1 MTQLAVICV
10 YLCVLV
16 GLGVASK
23 RAFRGTA
30 QDFFLASRSI
40 GPIVLLLS
48 VFGTTMTAFSLVGSS
63 GESFRIGIGVYGLM
77 ASWSGLV
84 HAAVFYFAGI
94 RLWAIGKRHGYT
106 TQIEF
111 FRDRFESRALA
122 LLLFPVLA
130 GLVVPYVL
138 IGLLGAGS
146 VVRSLTQGA
155 FPEVFAATGGGVPLW
170 ITGLG
175 ICSVVL
181 LYVFVGGLRAAAW
194 ANSLQAAIFIVTGIA
209 TFLLIASK
217 LGGVEA
223 ATQAVQAAHPEKL
236 IRGEAIGPL
245 YFLSYGLIPLSI
257 GMFPH
262 VHQHWLTAKSAAS
275 FKPMLA
281 LHPICVTLVWLP
293 CVLIGVWATSAAM
306 PDGSAV
312 VPPGS
317 PVNSELA
324 IMVQRLASPLMG
336 GILGAGILAAI
347 MSSLDS
353 QFLAIGSMFTN
364 DVVAQVLGKRRLSE
378 RQKVH
383 VGRWFVGA
391 VAAAAYLVSLS
402 EPRSVFTLGV
412 WCFSGY
418 ASLFPIAVAAIY
430 WKRATAS
437 GAIASLVATVIL
449 GGFFFRDSGY
459 GSAPGYLFLDMLPV
473 VTMVTV
479 STVALVVVSLVTR
492 PPTPRTLGKFFPK
505 DREQP
510 SYDGEWDGS

>member
-10 YLCVLV
+10 YLCFLV

-40 GPIVLLLS
+40 GPLVLLLS

-63 GESFRIGIGVYGLM
+63 GEAFRVGIGVFGLM

-130 GLVVPYVL
+130 GLVIPYVL

-155 FPEVFAATGGGVPLW
+155 FPEVFATTGGGVPLW

-194 ANSLQAAIFIVTGIA
+194 ANSLQAAIFMVTGIA

-378 RQKVH
+378 RQKVR
-383 VGRWFVGA
+383 VGRWFVGMI
-391 VAAAAYLVSLS
+391 AAAAYLVSLS

-430 WKRATAS
+430 WKRATAG
-437 GAIASLVATVIL
+437 GAIASVVATVSL
-449 GGFFFRDSGY
+449 GWLFFRDSGY
-459 GSAPGYLFLDMLPV
+459 GSTPGYLFLDMLPV

-492 PPTPRTLGKFFPK
+492 PPTPRTLGKFFPN
-505 DREQP
+505 DQAQP
-510 SYDGEWDGS
+510 SYDGERDGS

>member
-1 MTQLAVICV
+1 MTQVAIICV
-10 YLCVLV
+10 YLCVLI
-16 GLGVASK
+16 GLGVASRRK
-23 RAFRGTA
+23 FRGTA
-30 QDFFLASRSI
+30 HDFFLASRSI
-40 GPIVLLLS
+40 GPFVLLLS
-48 VFGTTMTAFSLVGSS
+48 VFGTAMTAFSLVGSS

-94 RLWAIGKRHGYT
+94 RLWGIGKRHGYT

-111 FRDRFESRALA
+111 FCDRFESRALG

-130 GLVVPYVL
+130 GLVIPYVL

-146 VVRSLTQGA
+146 VVQALTQGA
-155 FPEVFAATGGGVPLW
+155 FPEAFPATGGGVPVW

-175 ICSVVL
+175 ICGVVL

-194 ANSLQAAIFIVTGIA
+194 ANSLQASIFIVTGIA

-223 ATQAVQAAHPEKL
+223 ATQAVRAAHPEKL
-236 IRGEAIGPL
+236 IRGDALGPM
-245 YFLSYGLIPLSI
+245 YFFSYCFIPLSI

-275 FKPMLA
+275 FKPMLV
-281 LHPICVTLVWLP
+281 LHPVCMALVWLP
-293 CVLIGVWATSAAM
+293 CVLIGVWATSATM

-312 VPPGS
+312 VPFGS
-317 PVNSELA
+317 AVNSELA

-336 GILGAGILAAI
+336 GVLGAGILAAI
-347 MSSLDS
+347 MSSIDS

-364 DVVAQVLGKRRLSE
+364 DVVVQVLGKDRLSE
-378 RQKVH
+378 AGKVR

-391 VAAAAYLVSLS
+391 VAAAAYLASLS
-402 EPRSVFTLGV
+402 DPRSVFTLGV

-437 GAIASLVATVIL
+437 GAIASVVATVTL
-449 GGFFFRDSGY
+449 GWFFFRDSGY
-459 GSAPGYLFLDMLPV
+459 GSTSGYLFLDMLPV
-473 VTMVTV
+473 ATMVTV
-479 STVALVVVSLVTR
+479 STAALVVVSLLTKA
-492 PPTPRTLGKFFPK
+492 PTPQTLSKFFPTER
-505 DREQP
+505 DTNA
-510 SYDGEWDGS
+510 YDEERNGA